1 MTRKDY
7 ELLAAAIWRA
17 SPTALAPADLPI
29 LRQAWAGTAHHVAT
43 ALAAQNP
50 RFDKARFLTACGVSA

>member
-1 MTRKDY
+1 MTKQDY
-7 ELLAAAIWRA
+7 ELIANAIWRA

-29 LRQAWAGTAHHVAT
+29 LRQAWASTAHHVAD